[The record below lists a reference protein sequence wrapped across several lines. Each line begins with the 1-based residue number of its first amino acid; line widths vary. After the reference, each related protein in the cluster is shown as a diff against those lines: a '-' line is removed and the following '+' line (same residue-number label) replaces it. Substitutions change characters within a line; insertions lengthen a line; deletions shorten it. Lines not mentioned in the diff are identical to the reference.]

1 MGFHGWRRQRGEA
14 RPRYGRLFIGAD
26 TLLDAW
32 RVGAVGGYG
41 RTTFDVDGRLSSG
54 ESDSYHFGVYTGASR
69 GAVNFRAGASY
80 SWNDVSTARS
90 ASIPSWQTLTTDYDS
105 GTAQVFGELGYGFK
119 ATGFEFEPFLGLAHV
134 NLNTD
139 AFSETG
145 GPAALDSP
153 GDATDVTYTT
163 LAVRASTRFDVG
175 PTRATLRGLAG
186 WRHAFGD
193 VESLETYVFEA
204 GGTPFAVAGLPIAE
218 DSFLLDVSLDLAV
231 TEKINFGVAYS
242 GEFGDGAA
250 DQSLR
255 GTLKW
260 TF

>member
-1 MGFHGWRRQRGEA
+1 M
-14 RPRYGRLFIGAD
+14 
-26 TLLDAW
+26 
-32 RVGAVGGYG
+32 
-41 RTTFDVDGRLSSG
+41 
-54 ESDSYHFGVYTGASR
+54 
-69 GAVNFRAGASY
+69 NFRAGASY

-119 ATGFEFEPFLGLAHV
+119 ATGFEFEPFLGLAYV

-175 PTRATLRGLAG
+175 PTRATLRGVAG

-204 GGTPFAVAGLPIAE
+204 GGTPSP
-218 DSFLLDVSLDLAV
+218 
-231 TEKINFGVAYS
+231 
-242 GEFGDGAA
+242 
-250 DQSLR
+250 
-255 GTLKW
+255 
-260 TF
+260 